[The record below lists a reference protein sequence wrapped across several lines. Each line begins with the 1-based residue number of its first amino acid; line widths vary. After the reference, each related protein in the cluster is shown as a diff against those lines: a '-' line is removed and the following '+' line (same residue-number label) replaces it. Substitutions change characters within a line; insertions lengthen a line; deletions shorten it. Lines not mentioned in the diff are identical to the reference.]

1 MKKIVENSVEEQIE
15 IKISAEII
23 HPLSVLFDFPFTQ
36 QYMMHFH
43 VQDYLHYCAL
53 ILSVF

>member
-15 IKISAEII
+15 IKISVEII
-23 HPLSVLFDFPFTQ
+23 HPLSGPFTQ

-43 VQDYLHYCAL
+43 VQDYVHYCAL